1 MKLKI
6 NDIVIGDRNPIVL
19 FAGPCVVESREMVMR
34 TAEQV
39 RKSAAAFK
47 TPVVFK
53 SSYKKAN
60 RTSGK
65 SFMGIGIDE
74 ALRILGDVKREF
86 GSASILRDGRVVFN
100 IAGNKYRLV
109 VWINYPYRVVY
120 VRFIGTH
127 AQYDRI
133 DAQTI

>member
-1 MKLKI
+1 MR
-6 NDIVIGDRNPIVL
+6 VIALSTLRGFWEGTPAYADT
-19 FAGPCVVESREMVMR
+19 REPTLAWYR
-34 TAEQV
+34 HAT
-39 RKSAAAFK
+39 
-47 TPVVFK
+47 
-53 SSYKKAN
+53 KADW
-60 RTSGK
+60 R
-65 SFMGIGIDE
+65 FP
-74 ALRILGDVKREF
+74 ADVKREF
-86 GSASILRDGRVVFN
+86 GTASILRDGRVVFN